1 VSLALSA
8 LLVLKEFED
17 PLEQSVF
24 QDQLDLLEF
33 KDPKVSQDLKE

>member
-1 VSLALSA
+1 MLLE

-17 PLEQSVF
+17 PLEPQVF

-33 KDPKVSQDLKE
+33 KDLKVSQDLKE